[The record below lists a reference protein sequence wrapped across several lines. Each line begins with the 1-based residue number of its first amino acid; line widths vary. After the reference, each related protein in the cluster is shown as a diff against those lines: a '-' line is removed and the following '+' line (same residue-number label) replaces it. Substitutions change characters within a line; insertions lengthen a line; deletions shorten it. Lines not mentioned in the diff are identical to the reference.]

1 MTMSSAK
8 MLSAEEINNKEKISF
23 SIDTLGEV
31 EYLNP
36 IEIDGVN
43 NELYIQFK
51 NQEKALDNLIELE
64 QPILQM
70 ISETYGLE
78 DLNKSNWEEYYYYVE
93 EYFNNEECAVS
104 NEKLHYIILANFF
117 DIYENKYKNKE
128 ILDIYESKLNK
139 EEKNS
144 ALLELLPYDDP
155 YVEDNSGVLYA
166 TTSYDRSAA
175 IDYAISHAILRA
187 GPARYYSYS
196 QDCTNFASQ
205 ILEAG
210 GEPQDYTGDV
220 YSGWWHTVT
229 PGGTVS
235 NPTYTHNNSR
245 SFTSVAAFNSYWG
258 TYYTTTSHSSF
269 ASYLRAGSII
279 ACDTNGDGDLNHI
292 GFVTEIG
299 SYDSSLG
306 CIDYKVA
313 QHTSDY
319 HRWTSSPY
327 NKWELQSKWRII
339 IR

>member
-1 MTMSSAK
+1 
-8 MLSAEEINNKEKISF
+8 MLPVNTISAEEKNNYDKF
-23 SIDTLGEV
+23 SVD
-31 EYLNP
+31 LNKYSALENP
-36 IEIDGVN
+36 GSIEIDGKTNDLFVQFISQDEALN
-43 NELYIQFK
+43 NLK
-51 NQEKALDNLIELE
+51 
-64 QPILQM
+64 
-70 ISETYGLE
+70 ISEKELLE
-78 DLNKSNWEEYYYYVE
+78 KISKKYKLGELCETNWETFYNSINYYFEEENQIIDDRDYHYV
-93 EYFNNEECAVS
+93 
-104 NEKLHYIILANFF
+104 LLTNFF

-166 TTSYDRSAA
+166 TTSYDRTAA

-245 SFTSVAAFNSYWG
+245 SFTSVGAFNSYWG

-306 CIDYKVA
+306 YIDYKVA